1 MSDTLHLL
9 VPYAASHHPG
19 CQHTLQTL
27 TLPHLDR
34 LLRHLER
41 QGSDSGDED
50 HPAMPHERA
59 LARALG
65 LPGDGAHTPWAAW
78 QVQQSGLPPRPATA
92 AHPAPAVAQP
102 DQLQPPAPG
111 QTTRTPAW
119 ALVTPC
125 HWQVGTDHITLLD
138 PQALALDE
146 AASRALLAIVAPWLE
161 SDGITLHY
169 DQPTRWLAQG
179 DWLAHLATP
188 SLERVQGGDVRGWL
202 QHQAQAAGHPDA
214 QVQAAQ
220 TWQRLHSEL
229 QMLLY
234 THPFN
239 DARSAQGLLPINAFW
254 VHGAGRLE
262 APSPSATPWQAQSP
276 AQTSAAGQ
284 AQKQALV
291 KTPVQAQRQAPAP
304 VQLEDALR
312 APALRQDWAAWASA
326 WAALDAGPL
335 AQLHAHMARG
345 TPVQLTLCGQRSAIT
360 WHSGGRSLRHK
371 ITSIF
376 RPQRFADVREQL

>member
-27 TLPHLDR
+27 ALPHLDR

-78 QVQQSGLPPRPATA
+78 QVQRQGP
-92 AHPAPAVAQP
+92 QP
-102 DQLQPPAPG
+102 EHPPA
-111 QTTRTPAW
+111 QTADTGAC
-119 ALVTPC
+119 AFITPC
-125 HWQVGTDHITLLD
+125 HWQVGTDHITLID
-138 PQALALDE
+138 PHELALDE
-146 AASRALLAIVAPWLE
+146 AASRALLAIVAPWLQ
-161 SDGITLHY
+161 SDGITLVY
-169 DQPTRWLAQG
+169 EQPTRWLARG
-179 DWLAHLATP
+179 DALAHLVTP
-188 SLERVQGGDVRGWL
+188 SLERAQGHDVRGWL
-202 QHQAQAAGHPDA
+202 QHQAQTSGQHSP

-239 DARSAQGLLPINAFW
+239 DARSAQGLLPVNAFW
-254 VHGAGRLE
+254 VHGAGRLHAT
-262 APSPSATPWQAQSP
+262 APS
-276 AQTSAAGQ
+276 G
-284 AQKQALV
+284 V
-291 KTPVQAQRQAPAP
+291 PVQ
-304 VQLEDALR
+304 VEDALR

-326 WAALDAGPL
+326 WATLDAGPL
-335 AQLHAHMARG
+335 ARLHAQMALG

-371 ITSIF
+371 ISSIF